1 VCRVIPASDIANTR
15 YSSEELYEFCQTL
28 QTITQTVNEPLKGH
42 EKDLIL
48 DIEEELVFCDE
59 SPN

>member
-1 VCRVIPASDIANTR
+1 MRPFQVGTSHRYPSIP
-15 YSSEELYEFCQTL
+15 LY
-28 QTITQTVNEPLKGH
+28 ITVNEPLKGH

-48 DIEEELVFCDE
+48 DIEEELVFRDE